1 MLFPDRVWM
10 QCLDAASGKQL
21 WWLNGTATIINALL
35 NFDGTL
41 LYLAYYNASISVVD
55 MATGSVVDHWSLA
68 SVMTPSADYSGTSTH
83 MSVGR
88 PIMGTHNRHYD
99 DRH

>member
-1 MLFPDRVWM
+1 MLY
-10 QCLDAASGKQL
+10 SG
-21 WWLNGTATIINALL
+21 
-35 NFDGTL
+35 DGTL

-68 SVMTPSADYSGTSTH
+68 SVMTPPADYSGTSTH

-88 PIMGTHNRHYD
+88 LIMDTSNCNYD
-99 DRH
+99 DETIFFTKNKYPGRE